1 MKNTQEKTLVSLVMK
16 VQNQLDVKF
25 LTTDVG
31 TVVEYPDNSK
41 EQVVY
46 KTTDKVGNYYLTQIQ
61 TNNIKKNGEL
71 TSWLKFRHYKLAQ

>member
-71 TSWLKFRHYKLAQ
+71 KFRHYKLAQ

>member
-1 MKNTQEKTLVSLVMK
+1 MK
-16 VQNQLDVKF
+16 VQNRLDVNF
-25 LTTDVG
+25 LKTNVG

-61 TNNIKKNGEL
+61 TKNIKKNGELGKL
-71 TSWLKFRHYKLAQ
+71 TSWLKFRHYELAQ